1 MYLERFLKAQENT
14 YDEALREIK
23 NGKKETHWMWYIF
36 PQITGLGKSIMDEMY
51 GIYSIREAKEY
62 LSHPILG
69 SRLRTIT
76 TALLELDTNNPNDIF
91 SPIDT
96 LKLNSSMTLFFYVSK
111 EELFVKAIDK
121 YYGGKQDELTL
132 KICKNLESS
141 KTRKIIK

>member
-1 MYLERFLKAQENT
+1 
-14 YDEALREIK
+14 
-23 NGKKETHWMWYIF
+23 
-36 PQITGLGKSIMDEMY
+36 MDEMY

-111 EELFVKAIDK
+111 EEIFIKAIDK

-132 KICKNLESS
+132 EICKNLESS
-141 KTRKIIK
+141 RTRKIIK